1 MVEVTP
7 IRSEQEYEAG
17 LAEVERLMAARPG
30 TAEGD
35 RLEVLATLVE
45 AYEARHHPVEAPDPI
60 ALIEFVLEQR
70 GLDRASLE
78 PAIGHR
84 GRVSEIMSRRR
95 PLTLAM
101 IRRLEAEWELPASAL
116 IRPYKLRSKASADS
130 RPGAA

>member
-1 MVEVTP
+1 MVEVSP
-7 IRSEQEYEAG
+7 IRSEEEHDAA
-17 LAEVERLMAARPG
+17 LAEVERLMAAQPG
-30 TAEGD
+30 TLEGD
-35 RLEVLATLVE
+35 RLEVLVTLIE
-45 AYEARHHPVEAPDPI
+45 AYEARHHRIDAPDPI

-101 IRRLEAEWELPASAL
+101 IRRLEAEWALPASAL
-116 IRPYKLRSKASADS
+116 IRPYRLRGH
-130 RPGAA
+130 GAAERLPDVA